1 MVSSSES
8 SPALEH
14 LGLPT
19 TGPPGRVSRGLPL
32 AGPDTGSRARELDL
46 VVEGHPKEP
55 ATPDSHQLGDPCCSC
70 SLPAWPSAIP
80 YAWFERERRISSSCS
95 IVFAAVNVFFALLRC
110 RLSLFIVRVAH

>member
-1 MVSSSES
+1 MLDGDNLRGMVSSSQS

-70 SLPAWPSAIP
+70 SLPTRSEEHTSELQSP
-80 YAWFERERRISSSCS
+80 CNL
-95 IVFAAVNVFFALLRC
+95 VC
-110 RLSLFIVRVAH
+110 RLLLEKKKTFIYNIRC